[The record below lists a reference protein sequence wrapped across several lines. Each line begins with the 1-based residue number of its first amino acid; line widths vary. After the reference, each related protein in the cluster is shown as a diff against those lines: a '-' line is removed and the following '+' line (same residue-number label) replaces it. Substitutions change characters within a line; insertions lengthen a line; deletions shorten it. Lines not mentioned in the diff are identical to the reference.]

1 MVKLPR
7 VAIAASMLIASV
19 AAQTTAGP
27 YGQCGGIGYSGPSAC
42 GAGYTC
48 TSYNPYYFQ
57 CYPGAAPATST
68 TSSSSRTPTPTKPL
82 TTTTSTTSRGTLT
95 TTTSRVTLTTTTKP
109 SNTGTGTGTGT
120 GSVPTTLLSGWYW
133 VRAVESPNF
142 HSYLQAKPTNAPGPA
157 YMDSYLSAGQFN
169 IVGGQLVQTR
179 GDGVA
184 PLYMN
189 VEDPVDKT
197 QRKLQTW
204 FDTAQNSYGT
214 FAFQG
219 DTVTWSAP
227 DIDRPNTA
235 AWLVCEDQRLYVNTG
250 AYAYNTPAGCADET
264 IHSYGGSTANL

>member
-1 MVKLPR
+1 
-7 VAIAASMLIASV
+7 
-19 AAQTTAGP
+19 
-27 YGQCGGIGYSGPSAC
+27 
-42 GAGYTC
+42 
-48 TSYNPYYFQ
+48 
-57 CYPGAAPATST
+57 
-68 TSSSSRTPTPTKPL
+68 
-82 TTTTSTTSRGTLT
+82 
-95 TTTSRVTLTTTTKP
+95 
-109 SNTGTGTGTGT
+109 
-120 GSVPTTLLSGWYW
+120 
-133 VRAVESPNF
+133 
-142 HSYLQAKPTNAPGPA
+142 
-157 YMDSYLSAGQFN
+157 MDSYLSAGQFN

-264 IHSYGGSTANL
+264 VSFGTCPLLGCGCADSDVQIHSYGGSTANL